1 MASRCP
7 GVATCLA
14 GALVGCAVVG
24 FSQESAFAFGVQFR
38 AATQA
43 TSSTLGQSS
52 SQTASLNGRS
62 TLAGVST
69 VPGVAAVLV
78 AVALTMRGT
87 STRSRAQS
95 KGCTEGDAS
104 ETSRRPFILSFA
116 ASAAAVVPLP
126 GSAIEVDVPDRINAD
141 PYELIGMTEA
151 DTENAKL
158 DRAEFYMHK
167 VYKTDTYQVLKH
179 MKISASLDK
188 GTPNMEKWNKRIKEE
203 MNDWVALYRR
213 QDAVV
218 GRQSYYSL
226 YSAVNTL
233 ASHFT
238 SYGPKFPFP
247 NKRRPRFFELI
258 NTTEKYLEKANDFQA
273 EPPTDVLL
281 WEVRHFFAAV
291 EIGRNKV
298 ASLPAGLLLLQQRWR
313 LAAFVVALQRQMG
326 QA

>member
-1 MASRCP
+1 MASRRA
-7 GVATCLA
+7 GAAICLA
-14 GALVGCAVVG
+14 GALAGYVISG
-24 FSQESAFAFGVQFR
+24 FSQNSTFAFGAQLR
-38 AATQA
+38 ASTQA
-43 TSSTLGQSS
+43 TSPTLSQIGWQTTSSTNKSTL
-52 SQTASLNGRS
+52 T
-62 TLAGVST
+62 GVST
-69 VPGVAAVLV
+69 VPGLAIVLV
-78 AVALTMRGT
+78 AAALAVRGAAT
-87 STRSRAQS
+87 CARSQS
-95 KGCTEGDAS
+95 KGCTKGDTS
-104 ETSRRPFILSFA
+104 ETSRRSVILPIA
-116 ASAAAVVPLP
+116 ASAAAAVPLP
-126 GSAIEVDVPDRINAD
+126 GSAIEVDVPDRINVD
-141 PYELIGMTEA
+141 PYDLIGMTEA
-151 DTENAKL
+151 ETENAKK

-258 NTTEKYLEKANDFQA
+258 NTTEKYLEK
-273 EPPTDVLL
+273 
-281 WEVRHFFAAV
+281 
-291 EIGRNKV
+291 GK
-298 ASLPAGLLLLQQRWR
+298 
-313 LAAFVVALQRQMG
+313 
-326 QA
+326 